1 LVVPAGRSVQS
12 SNADS
17 RFKFQLTV
25 AFAPYAVPAEA
36 SNTVYLIDEYG
47 FAAPECTT
55 SLGHDCVAPQ
65 SRLIARA

>member
-1 LVVPAGRSVQS
+1 LVVPTGQSVQTN
-12 SNADS
+12 NADC

-25 AFAPYAVPAEA
+25 AFAPSGVPAEA
-36 SNTVYLIDEYG
+36 SNTVYLVDEYG
-47 FAAPECTT
+47 FAAPKRTT

>member
-1 LVVPAGRSVQS
+1 LVVPTGPSVQTN
-12 SNADS
+12 NADS
-17 RFKFQLTV
+17 RLKFQLTV
-25 AFAPYAVPAEA
+25 ALAPYRAPAEA

>member
-25 AFAPYAVPAEA
+25 ASAPAAVPAEA
-36 SNTVYLIDEYG
+36 GNTVYLIDEYW
-47 FAAPECTT
+47 FAAPKRTT
-55 SLGHDCVAPQ
+55 NLGHDCVAAQ
-65 SRLIARA
+65 SHLIARA

>member
-1 LVVPAGRSVQS
+1 LVVPTGQTVQTN
-12 SNADS
+12 NADS

-25 AFAPYAVPAEA
+25 ASAPSGVPPEA
-36 SNTVYLIDEYG
+36 ANTVYLIDEYG
-47 FAAPECTT
+47 FAARKRTT